1 MKRSVALFVVVLFA
15 AAAGSAPAAVPTI
28 YSSLPLHGDSRPQS
42 LSMERAERLALAEH
56 GGQAGGRRIRYVA
69 RDDSTAAAGKWDPGK
84 VSLNARRA
92 AQDASTIAY
101 LGEFNSGGSAIS
113 IPILNEAG
121 ILTVSPSNTA
131 VGLTRAEGGD
141 KGEPDKYYPSG
152 RRTYGRTVPADHLQ
166 ADALVRWMTQLGVR
180 RPYLLDDGEVYGRG
194 MADMVAA
201 RAAAAGMAVAGRSR
215 FGTHRPART
224 LAGRVAT
231 ARPDAVVVLG
241 ITQNGAAGV
250 VNAVGRRL
258 RSVPV
263 FGDDGVAEAA
273 FTRHV
278 ARSVR
283 ARVHLT
289 DPSVPD
295 AARGAAAVAF
305 ASRYRAR
312 YHTTPEPYAI
322 FAYEAMAVTLDAID
336 RAAAQGAAT
345 RDGVVAA
352 FFATHDR
359 DSVLGRYSIDPSG
372 DTTLA
377 AYGGYAISP
386 HGAPRFD
393 RLLAPA

>member
-15 AAAGSAPAAVPTI
+15 AAAGSASAASPTI
-28 YSSLPLHGDSRPQS
+28 YSSLPMHGDSRPQS
-42 LSMERAERLALAEH
+42 LSMVRAERMALAEH
-56 GGQAGGRRIRYVA
+56 GGQAGGRRIHYVT

-84 VSLNARRA
+84 VSFVARRA
-92 AQDASTIAY
+92 ARDPSAIAY

-113 IPILNEAG
+113 IPILNDAG

-141 KGEPDKYYPSG
+141 RGEPDKYYPSG
-152 RRTYGRTVPADHLQ
+152 KRTYGRTVPADHLQ
-166 ADALVRWMTQLGVR
+166 ADALVRWMTQLGAR

-194 MADMVAA
+194 LADMVAA
-201 RAAAAGMAVAGRSR
+201 RVAAAGMAVAGRSR
-215 FGTHRPART
+215 YGTHRSART

-231 ARPDAVVVLG
+231 AKPDAVVVLG

-258 RSVPV
+258 RSVPI
-263 FGDDGVAEAA
+263 FSDDGVAEAA

-278 ARSVR
+278 ASSVR
-283 ARVHLT
+283 ARVHIT
-289 DPSVPD
+289 NPSVPD
-295 AARGAAAVAF
+295 SARGPAAVAF
-305 ASRYRAR
+305 ATR
-312 YHTTPEPYAI
+312 YHDAPEPYAI

-336 RAAAQGAAT
+336 RAAAQGAFT

-359 DSVLGRYSIDPSG
+359 DSVLGHYSIDTSG

-393 RLLAPA
+393 RLLTPA